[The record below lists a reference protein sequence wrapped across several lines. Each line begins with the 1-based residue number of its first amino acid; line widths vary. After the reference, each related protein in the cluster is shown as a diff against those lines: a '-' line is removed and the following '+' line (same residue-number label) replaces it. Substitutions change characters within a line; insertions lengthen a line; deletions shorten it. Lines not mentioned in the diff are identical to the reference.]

1 VKRPRTGLASHI
13 FPYTSS
19 SLSNDQDDQR
29 EAATEFLSSRWSD
42 VLEEGP
48 VLALCSALSSS
59 AWTAESFE
67 VLSVEADSNVQVRF
81 AFEAKGLDKKSK
93 PSGDRVNGSAVA
105 VIDVYDHV
113 EFVDVDVA

>member
-1 VKRPRTGLASHI
+1 MTLL
-13 FPYTSS
+13 Y

-48 VLALCSALSSS
+48 VRELCSALSSS
-59 AWTAESFE
+59 AWVAESFE
-67 VLSVEADSNVQVRF
+67 VLNVEADRDVRVHF
-81 AFEAKGLDKKSK
+81 TFEVKGLDKKSK

-113 EFVDVDVA
+113 EYVDVDVA

>member
-1 VKRPRTGLASHI
+1 MVLL
-13 FPYTSS
+13 Y
-19 SLSNDQDDQR
+19 SLSNDQDDQC

-48 VLALCSALSSS
+48 VRALCSALSSS
-59 AWTAESFE
+59 AWIAESFE
-67 VLSVEADSNVQVRF
+67 VLSVEADSNVRVRF
-81 AFEAKGLDKKSK
+81 AFESKGLDKKSK
-93 PSGDRVNGSAVA
+93 PSGDRVSGSAVA

>member
-1 VKRPRTGLASHI
+1 MVLL
-13 FPYTSS
+13 Y

-59 AWTAESFE
+59 AWIAESFE
-67 VLSVEADSNVQVRF
+67 VLSVEADSNVRVRF

-93 PSGDRVNGSAVA
+93 PSGDRVRRAASGDLPG
-105 VIDVYDHV
+105 IGIRLPGHPI
-113 EFVDVDVA
+113 

>member
-1 VKRPRTGLASHI
+1 MALL
-13 FPYTSS
+13 YT
-19 SLSNDQDDQR
+19 LSNNQDDRR

-48 VLALCSALSSS
+48 VRELCTALSSS
-59 AWTAESFE
+59 AWIAESFE
-67 VLSVEADSNVQVRF
+67 VLSVEADRDVRVHF

-105 VIDVYDHV
+105 VINVYDHV
-113 EFVDVDVA
+113 EYVDVEVA

>member
-1 VKRPRTGLASHI
+1 MVLL
-13 FPYTSS
+13 Y

-59 AWTAESFE
+59 AWIAESFE
-67 VLSVEADSNVQVRF
+67 VLNVEADRNVRVHF

-93 PSGDRVNGSAVA
+93 PSGDRVSGSAVA

-113 EFVDVDVA
+113 EFVDVEVA